1 MAVRRL
7 FILVFLLC
15 LMRTGAWA
23 AQCSLTGLVSN
34 IDGTPAANAT
44 VTFNPVAQQP
54 LTTGGASYTLQPT
67 STTTDATGNLVPISL
82 PQGLIVLITVSENGA
97 TFGGYTAIV
106 PFMSTATFTQMNQGI
121 NTNPLNVLASAQP
134 ATGPVFMNGQ
144 KFTILGC
151 PSTQGDSLAWGC
163 DATLGN
169 LTITGGFTQSTSGLP
184 VFGRISASQIPDPA
198 APSVTQLGTTGSA
211 TYLYAIACHSGNTI
225 VPDTT
230 NASAFTTITNGNGA
244 LSATNKVQV
253 SWTFPAHAKTC
264 DVLKTDVNHAAIGGT
279 GLTASPFFDTNTG
292 TTGYTAP
299 QRNTTGDI
307 ISAGHFRYS
316 GTGTMGNAPMFSFF
330 QHSTTYTV
338 PSWDP
343 YALVVK
349 LSGGGGGGGGA
360 TQGSGSAHSGG
371 GGGAGAYTQC
381 VIVNPTPGQNYTVT
395 IGAGG
400 TAGTCAA
407 SPVAGTAGGASTFNA
422 ATFCTAAGGS
432 PGVTPTGGLDG
443 AGGAGG
449 AAVATTT
456 SSNQVAQMVSSVLG
470 QTGSTGVTSTVGVGG
485 IGAGANGGTAT
496 GTDSGGNC
504 TIAAA
509 TAGNSGWISVEAFPE
524 EGDI

>member
-1 MAVRRL
+1 MAVRK
-7 FILVFLLC
+7 LVFLVLLLC
-15 LMRTGAWA
+15 WASAAIA
-23 AQCSLTGLVSN
+23 AQCSLTGQVFN
-34 IDGTPAANAT
+34 IDGTPCANCT
-44 VTFNPVAQQP
+44 ITMNPVTQQP
-54 LTTGGASYTLQPT
+54 LVTGGTSYTLQPI
-67 STTTDATGNLVPISL
+67 STTTDANGNLAAVSL

-106 PFMSTATFTQMNQGI
+106 PFMSAATFTQLNQGI
-121 NTNPLNVLASAQP
+121 STQPLNVLASSQP
-134 ATGPVFMNGQ
+134 PTGPLSMNNQ
-144 KFTILGC
+144 KITTLAC
-151 PSTQGDSLAWGC
+151 PSVTDDALAWGC
-163 DATLGN
+163 DATVGN
-169 LTITGGFTQSTSGLP
+169 LTVNGGFTQSVSGMP
-184 VFGRISASQIPDPA
+184 VFGRISASQIADPS
-198 APSVTQLGTTGSA
+198 APTVTQLGTTGSA
-211 TYLYAIACHSGNTI
+211 TYLYAIACHSGNT
-225 VPDTT
+225 VQPDTT
-230 NASAFTTITNGNGA
+230 NASSFTTITNGNGT
-244 LSATNKVQV
+244 LSGTNKVQV

-264 DVLKTDVNHAAIGGT
+264 DVIKTDTSHAAIGGT

-292 TTGYTAP
+292 TVAYTAP
-299 QRNTTGDI
+299 SRNTTGDI
-307 ISAGHFRYS
+307 IAAGHFRYS

-381 VIVNPTPGQNYTVT
+381 VIVNPTPGTNYTVT

-422 ATFCTAAGGS
+422 AAFCTAAGGS

-443 AGGAGG
+443 PGGAGG

-470 QTGSTGVTSTVGVGG
+470 QTGSTGATSTVGVGG

-509 TAGNSGWISVEAFPE
+509 TAGNSGWVSVEAFPE